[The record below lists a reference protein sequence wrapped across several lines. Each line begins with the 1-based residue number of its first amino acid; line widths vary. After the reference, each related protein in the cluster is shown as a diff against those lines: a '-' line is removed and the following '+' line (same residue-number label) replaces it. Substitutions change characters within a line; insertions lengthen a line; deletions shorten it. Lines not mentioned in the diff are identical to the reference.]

1 MQVGILTYYG
11 VFNHGAVLQANALKT
26 VIRSLGH
33 ECDFITFNRNYDY
46 IPQGQ
51 DKKYNISVKS
61 VGLYAKYLTQKGFK
75 NTLYNL
81 KKHKVLKNYRQVA
94 LPLGQRYTDFS
105 GDAVVIG
112 SDEVFSLQIGINPF
126 FYGHGVKAK
135 CVFSYA
141 GCFGPTTLEDTKKL
155 RLDGLVSSGLA
166 QLDAV
171 STRDQNS
178 ADIVKALTG
187 RDATL
192 VCDPVILY
200 GYKKEIQ
207 EFVPA
212 ERNYIILYSYENNL
226 NDAETVAAVRDYAQ
240 KHNLKVYA
248 TAYYHG
254 WCDKNIQSTPNE
266 LLGWIKNAK
275 MVVTDTF
282 HGSVISLV
290 CGTPMVVKLRGNQNK
305 LGFLMQEYGLSN
317 RVIDGFDQFAAV
329 ADAPVDFD
337 AVNQKIDER
346 REASMKFLVDSLS
359 MAEI

>member
-1 MQVGILTYYG
+1 MKVGILTYYG

-26 VIRSLGH
+26 VISDMGH
-33 ECDFITFNRNYDY
+33 DCDFITFNRNYDY

-51 DKKYNISVKS
+51 DKKYNISLKS
-61 VGLYAKYLTQKGFK
+61 VGLYAKYFANKGVA
-75 NTLYNL
+75 NTIYNL
-81 KKHKVLKNYRQVA
+81 KKHKILNEYRRMA
-94 LPLGQRYTDFS
+94 LPMGERYTDFS
-105 GDAVVIG
+105 GDAVAIG
-112 SDEVFSLQIGINPF
+112 SDEVFSLEIGINPF
-126 FYGHGVKAK
+126 FYGHGLKAK

-141 GCFGPTTLEDTKKL
+141 GCFGPTTLEDTK
-155 RLDGLVSSGLA
+155 RLHVEQLVSSGLLQMNA
-166 QLDAV
+166 I

-178 ADIVKALTG
+178 ANIVKSLTG
-187 RDATL
+187 RDATV

-200 GYKKEIQ
+200 GYKQEMQ
-207 EFVPA
+207 EFVPK
-212 ERNYIILYSYENNL
+212 EKDYIILYSYENNL
-226 NDAETVAAVRDYAQ
+226 NSPEEVNAIRDYAK

-305 LGFLMQEYGLSN
+305 LGFLMEEYGLSN
-317 RVIDGFDQFAAV
+317 RIIEGFDQFAAV
-329 ADAPVDFD
+329 ADASVDFD
-337 AVNQKIDER
+337 AVNQKIEER
-346 REASMKFLVDSLS
+346 RGASMEFLKHALSL
-359 MAEI
+359 A